1 MVTAAVIA
9 FASVAFA
16 QSNGEQAPANQT
28 FFVLDNPNDPMSNQL
43 LGVNDQQII
52 VGYFGDG
59 MAIANNGYW
68 IASNDC
74 LPRLTA
80 ARMASADLV
89 QTNGLG
95 LSLVS
100 VMKRLMAA

>member
-1 MVTAAVIA
+1 MENKHRLTKLL
-9 FASVAFA
+9 
-16 QSNGEQAPANQT
+16 
-28 FFVLDNPNDPMSNQL
+28 FVLDNPNDPMSNQL
-43 LGVNDQQII
+43 LGVNDQQFI

-80 ARMASADLV
+80 ARMASAGLV

-100 VMKRLMAA
+100 AMKRLMAA